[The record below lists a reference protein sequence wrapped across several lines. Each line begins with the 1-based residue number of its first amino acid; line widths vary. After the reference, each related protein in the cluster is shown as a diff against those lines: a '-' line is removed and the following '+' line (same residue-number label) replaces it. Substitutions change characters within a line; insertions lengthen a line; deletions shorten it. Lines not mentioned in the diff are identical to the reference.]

1 MRRASSQS
9 CDEAHLGPN
18 DGKSRAAVRSH
29 LPQHSVRL
37 GFLGADSDSGEFA
50 KLFVVARLDFRR
62 VAHWIVSVHAVIA
75 ANFLDELAGWGKKGG
90 EKSICGA
97 AEGSVCETLNS

>member
-29 LPQHSVRL
+29 LPQHSVR
-37 GFLGADSDSGEFA
+37 FLGADSVSGEFA